1 MKHLRQYIRQIL
13 LTEAAKGPTDLPD
26 DIFVQIKADNE
37 FAEFE
42 IVKKRKEYNGEPVY
56 SRAVGA
62 GSASGRDDGIYG
74 SIQLYKISSGEVD
87 RVGPCLEAWMISWSQ
102 ASPGYGPMLYD
113 LAMEYATAQGSGL
126 MADRSEVSGDAR
138 KVWGYYLDSRSDVI
152 PVQLDDAY
160 SELTDT
166 YEDDCDQKVAGGSDW
181 DATID
186 QDDIDD
192 NWPQHPLSKMY
203 KKSNNSTIQELK
215 ALGKLVEL

>member
-1 MKHLRQYIRQIL
+1 MKYLRQYIRQIL
-13 LTEAAKGPTDLPD
+13 LTEAAKKPSDLPD
-26 DIFVQIKADNE
+26 DIFVQMKADSE

-42 IVKKRKEYNGEPVY
+42 IVKKRREYNGEPVY

-74 SIQLYKISSGEVD
+74 SIQLYKISSSEID

-138 KVWGYYLDSRSDVI
+138 KVWGYYLDNRSDVV
-152 PVQLDDAY
+152 PVQLDNAY
-160 SELTDT
+160 SDLTDT
-166 YEDDCDQKVAGGSDW
+166 YDDDCDQEVAGG
-181 DATID
+181 AMFMRP
-186 QDDIDD
+186 QDPELLDD
-192 NWPQHPLSKMY
+192 NWHQHPLSKMY
-203 KKSNNSTIQELK
+203 KKTNDSMTKELK
-215 ALGKLVEL
+215 TLGKLV